1 MGRQVITGL
10 APDARDFAPDLL
22 TLQESPPSR
31 LPRAAMLLVVLLLCL
46 LVAWSVWAR
55 LDIVA
60 TAQGRL
66 VPATYTKVVQP
77 AEAGVVSQILVK
89 DGDVVRSGQ
98 VILRLDASLAQ
109 TDLTALEQEAMH
121 KQMTI
126 RRIEAELSDRPFS
139 PVAGEAPHL
148 AGQVTAQYAAR
159 RQSYQDALAQ
169 EQAALVRAQAE
180 LASAHQNLIKLREVL
195 PIVRGASEKHEQL
208 EQAGFVSALVAADRR
223 RDLVEKTQELQ
234 AHLSTV
240 NALKAAIEQSDRKLD
255 AVRSSYRTQL
265 ENERVETLTQ
275 LRRLNQDLDKTS
287 IRKGQLDIRAPA
299 DGVVKDLAVTSAGAV
314 VQAGAL
320 LMNIVPRDEPLLA
333 EVMLGNE
340 DAGFVAVGQKVQI
353 KVAAFPFQKYGVIE
367 GKVSHIGADA
377 SELRQGQA
385 QQLPS
390 YRALIKLARQR
401 FDSPNDE
408 ALTLAPGML
417 LVAEIH
423 QGNRTVMEYLL
434 SPMQKVTSEAA
445 RER

>member
-1 MGRQVITGL
+1 MTAGL
-10 APDARDFAPDLL
+10 APEAHDFAPDLL

-31 LPRAAMLLVVLLLCL
+31 LPRVAMLLVVLLLAL
-46 LVAWSVWAR
+46 LVAWAVWAR

-89 DGDVVRSGQ
+89 DGDIVRSGQ
-98 VILRLDASLAQ
+98 LVLRLDASMAQ
-109 TDLTALEQEAMH
+109 TDVTAFEQEAMH
-121 KQMTI
+121 KEMTI
-126 RRIEAELSDRPFS
+126 QRIEAELSDRPFV
-139 PVAGEAPHL
+139 PPAGAAPHL
-148 AGQVTAQYAAR
+148 AAQVAAQYMAR

-180 LASAHQNLIKLREVL
+180 LASAQQHLIKLQEVL

-208 EQAGFVSALVAADRR
+208 ERAGFISALVAADRR

-234 AHLSTV
+234 AQLSTV
-240 NALKAAIEQSDRKLD
+240 NGLKAAIQQSERKVD
-255 AVRSSYRTQL
+255 AVRSGYRTQL
-265 ENERVETLTQ
+265 ENERIETLAQ
-275 LRRLNQDLDKTS
+275 LRRLNQELDKTS
-287 IRKGQLDIRAPA
+287 IRKGQMAIRAPA
-299 DGVVKDLAVTSAGAV
+299 DGVVKDLAVTSVGAV

-320 LMNIVPRDEPLLA
+320 LMNIVPTDEPLLA

-340 DAGFVAVGQKVQI
+340 DAGFVAVGQKVRVKI
-353 KVAAFPFQKYGVIE
+353 AAFPFQKYGLLE
-367 GKVSHIGADA
+367 GRVSHIGADA

-385 QQLPS
+385 AQPPS

-401 FDSPNDE
+401 FDAPRDE

-423 QGNRTVMEYLL
+423 QGDRTVMEYLL
-434 SPMQKVTSEAA
+434 SPVQKVTSEAA